1 MKLRGRTT
9 RINLGML
16 KEYSMTV
23 TIKGL
28 ARGLAMCCGLG
39 MQLIIS
45 ASRFLALS
53 THASASET
61 DRQLH
66 DAELFGEYNFRSGR
80 LDAGSDQNGWYEE
93 DM

>member
-1 MKLRGRTT
+1 
-9 RINLGML
+9 
-16 KEYSMTV
+16 MTV

>member
-1 MKLRGRTT
+1 MKHRSRTI

-16 KEYSMTV
+16 KEYSMNG

-28 ARGLAMCCGLG
+28 SRGIVMCCGLG

-53 THASASET
+53 AQASAPDAE
-61 DRQLH
+61 RQLH
-66 DAELFGEYNFRSGR
+66 DAELFGEYNHRTGNM
-80 LDAGSDQNGWYEE
+80 DAGNDPHGWY
-93 DM
+93 